1 MSFNIQNFRS
11 SLALDGA
18 RPNLFEVSMST
29 INVGVANI
37 DPEMK
42 FKCRAAQLPEDNIG
56 VIPVNYFG
64 REIKI
69 PGNRT
74 FPEWTVT
81 VINDEDFLIR
91 NSLEQWMSGINSH
104 VRNLR
109 NSNYVANAGERGK
122 TYTCDATVTQFAKNG
137 DPIKKYTF
145 VGCWPT
151 NVSAIDLDWG
161 SNDQLEEFQITFAY
175 QWWESVPYTD
185 TSGTGAPASS
195 ISPGGAALT
204 SFGRR

>member
-1 MSFNIQNFRS
+1 MAFNVQDFRS
-11 SLALDGA
+11 SLRYDGA

-37 DPEMK
+37 DPQMV

-56 VIPVNYFG
+56 VIPVNYMG
-64 REIKI
+64 REIKV

-109 NSNYVANAGERGK
+109 NSAYQSNSGESGK
-122 TYTCDATVTQFAKNG
+122 TYTCDATVTQFGKDG
-137 DPIKKYTF
+137 TPIKKYSF

-151 NVSAIDLDWG
+151 NVSAIDLDW
-161 SNDQLEEFQITFAY
+161 SANDQIEEFQITFAY

-185 TSGTGAPASS
+185 TTGSGAPTSAL
-195 ISPGGAALT
+195 SPSGARL
-204 SFGRR
+204 R